1 MSLLD
6 VLSLTVRFGPA
17 TVVDRLSF
25 AVDAGETLAIVG
37 ESGCGKSMTALALMR
52 LVAPP
57 GRIDGQVRLDGLDLT
72 GLPEARMRAIR
83 GDRIGIVFQDPMSAL
98 NPVLTVG
105 EQIVEAVR
113 AHNAVGVRA
122 ARARARELLDLVHIP
137 DAARRLDDYP
147 HRFSGGMRQ
156 RVAIAMAI
164 AGNPALLIADEPTTA
179 LDVTI
184 QAQILCLLADLQRE
198 LGMALIL
205 ITHDLGVVAETADRV
220 LVMYAGRKVEEQ
232 SAQGLFDNPLHPY
245 TRRLM
250 GAKPRLTIAD
260 MSEEMAG
267 EVAERVAPRRLQ
279 EIAGLVPAP
288 GAIPPGCAF
297 APRCTIADAA
307 CTQSVPVLHPPAP
320 AAVACHKTDGPA
332 ARRHQ
337 AAHGTAH
344 DAAFRAVH
352 PDAPRRRVAV

>member
-6 VLSLTVRFGPA
+6 VENLTVRFGGS

-25 AVDAGETLAIVG
+25 SVAAGETLAVVG
-37 ESGCGKSMTALALMR
+37 ESGCGKSITALALMR

-57 GRIDGQVRLDGLDLT
+57 GRVEGNVRLDGLNLT
-72 GLPEARMRAIR
+72 GLSERQMRAVR

-105 EQIVEAVR
+105 EQIIEAIR
-113 AHNAVGVRA
+113 AHGEASAGS

-137 DAARRLDDYP
+137 DARRRLDDYP

-156 RVAIAMAI
+156 RVAIAIAI
-164 AGNPALLIADEPTTA
+164 ASNPALLIADEPTTA

-184 QAQILCLLADLQRE
+184 QAQILSLLGDLQRE

-232 SAQGLFDNPLHPY
+232 GVEGLFGNPLHPY
-245 TRRLM
+245 TQRLM
-250 GAKPRLTIAD
+250 GAKPRLEI
-260 MSEEMAG
+260 G
-267 EVAERVAPRRLQ
+267 EVSAPPRLQ
-279 EIAGLVPAP
+279 EIPGLVPMP

-297 APRCTIADAA
+297 APRCTLADAD
-307 CTQSVPVLHPPAP
+307 CTRAVPELRRL
-320 AAVACHKTDGPA
+320 AAASVACRKAEPSPVRRARAEERVRALVSAGEAAFD
-332 ARRHQ
+332 ARR
-337 AAHGTAH
+337 
-344 DAAFRAVH
+344 AV
-352 PDAPRRRVAV
+352 V